1 MIRAGYSRA
10 VVNEFRQDEAVSVLS
25 LPNEQT
31 IQIIDEAGTRASVTV
46 DPKTGLPLRKE
57 SPFVGKTGLT
67 APVEEHFSDWKSV
80 SGVLLPHHLVGYRNG
95 QLEREVQIEEWKLN
109 TGVNCSELARLPV
122 MAKTTR

>member
-57 SPFVGKTGLT
+57 SPSLGKQ
-67 APVEEHFSDWKSV
+67 A
-80 SGVLLPHHLVGYRNG
+80 
-95 QLEREVQIEEWKLN
+95 
-109 TGVNCSELARLPV
+109 
-122 MAKTTR
+122 